1 MAIIHHIHLAH
12 NTSLPPNPQIS
23 LGRLYIGEVANVW
36 GGGGARGMGLNNVNG
51 IIMCMNELAGL
62 LAYYEEA

>member
-12 NTSLPPNPQIS
+12 NTSLPPNLQIS

-36 GGGGARGMGLNNVNG
+36 GGGGGDGVGIKKFKWYYNV
-51 IIMCMNELAGL
+51 
-62 LAYYEEA
+62 YE